1 MHRRGLRR
9 RADTIIGVKSHAPLI
24 VAYGGAGS
32 TCSPPTSWPWSARQ
46 SASPI
51 WMTARI
57 AVVRTGSV
65 EFFTPFLDRVEK
77 EIKTVDWDISAADK
91 GGI

>member
-1 MHRRGLRR
+1 
-9 RADTIIGVKSHAPLI
+9 
-24 VAYGGAGS
+24 
-32 TCSPPTSWPWSARQ
+32 
-46 SASPI
+46 
-51 WMTARI
+51 MTARI